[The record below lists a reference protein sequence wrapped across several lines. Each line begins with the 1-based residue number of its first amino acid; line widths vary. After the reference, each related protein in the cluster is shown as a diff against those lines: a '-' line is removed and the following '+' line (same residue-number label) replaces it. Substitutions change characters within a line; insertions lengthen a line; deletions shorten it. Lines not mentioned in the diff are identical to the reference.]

1 MSFIMDVRIEFGEA
15 RTLILLGVDAQSMSL
30 RTAVVLAAGE
40 GTRLRPLTHNRPKPM
55 LPAANRPVLE
65 YVFDA
70 LIDAGIEEIAV
81 VIGYKRDRVQEYF
94 GPTYRDVSLQ
104 YVTQDKQ
111 LGSGHALL
119 CAQSVV
125 DEPFLM
131 VNGDR
136 VLESGLVADVI
147 AEFETYPDAAAT
159 VGVLEHRNPRQYGA
173 VALHEGRIEEIVE
186 KPDSDDYRLINAGVY
201 AFRTAI
207 FDAIEETE
215 RRDGELQL
223 PDTLARLIDDGDD
236 VRGVRVDGLSP
247 HATYPWDL
255 LTVTREI
262 LARGRVDEPAR
273 EQGVWV
279 DDSALVHEEATLQAP
294 VVVGSDCEIGPGAVV
309 GPDVALGRNVTV
321 EANAT
326 VERTVADSDTRI
338 GPGSTV
344 LDCVTGEDVTLG
356 AANVIPGGPADVR
369 IGANVFEDRSLGA
382 VVADRVRAGGT
393 VTFEPGTLVG
403 PGARLHTGVCAQ
415 GKIVADAEVMG

>member
-1 MSFIMDVRIEFGEA
+1 MSI
-15 RTLILLGVDAQSMSL
+15 

-81 VIGYKRDRVQEYF
+81 VIGYKRDRVQEHF
-94 GPTYRDVSLQ
+94 GPSYRDVPLQ
-104 YVTQDKQ
+104 YVTQEKQ
-111 LGSGHALL
+111 LGSAHALL
-119 CAQSVV
+119 CAKSAV

-136 VLESGLVADVI
+136 VLDDGLVTDVV

-159 VGVLEHRNPRQYGA
+159 LGVLEHRNPRRYGA
-173 VALHEGRIEEIVE
+173 VSLSEGRIEKIVE
-186 KPDSDDYRLINAGVY
+186 KPDTDDYRLINAGVY
-201 AFRTAI
+201 AFRTEI
-207 FDAIEETE
+207 FEAIEETE

-223 PDTLARLIDDGDD
+223 TDTLARLIDDGEN

-255 LTVTREI
+255 LTVAREI

-273 EQGVWV
+273 EQGIWV
-279 DDSALVHEEATLQAP
+279 DDSALVHSEAILQAP
-294 VVVGSDCEIGPGAVV
+294 VVVGADCEVGPGAVV
-309 GPDVALGRNVTV
+309 GPAVALGRNVTV

-326 VERTVADSDTRI
+326 VERTVLDTDARI
-338 GPGSTV
+338 GAGSTV
-344 LDCVTGEDVTLG
+344 LDCVTGQDVTLG
-356 AANVIPGGPADVR
+356 AATVIPGGPADVR
-369 IGANVFEDRSLGA
+369 LDTNIFEDRQLGA
-382 VVADRVRAGGT
+382 VVADRVRAGGA

-403 PGARLHTGVCAQ
+403 PGAHLHTGVHAQ

>member
-1 MSFIMDVRIEFGEA
+1 MSI
-15 RTLILLGVDAQSMSL
+15 

-40 GTRLRPLTHNRPKPM
+40 GNRLRPLTHNRPKPM

-81 VIGYKRDRVQEYF
+81 VIGYKRDRVQEHF
-94 GPTYRDVSLQ
+94 GPTYRDVPLH
-104 YVTQDKQ
+104 YVTQEKQ
-111 LGSGHALL
+111 VGSGHALL
-119 CAQSVV
+119 CARSVV
-125 DEPFLM
+125 EEPFLM

-136 VLESGLVADVI
+136 VIESGLVADVV

-159 VGVLEHRNPRQYGA
+159 LGVLEHRDPRRYGA
-173 VALHEGRIEEIVE
+173 VALHEGRIDEIVE
-186 KPDSDDYRLINAGVY
+186 KPDSDEYRLINAGVY

-207 FDAIEETE
+207 FDAIDETE

-223 PDTLARLIDDGDD
+223 PDTLARLINEGDD
-236 VRGVRVDGLSP
+236 IRGVRVDGLSP

-255 LTVTREI
+255 LTLTREI
-262 LARGRVDEPAR
+262 LARGRVDEPMC

-279 DDSALVHEEATLQAP
+279 DDTSLVHEDATLQAP
-294 VVVGSDCEIGPGAVV
+294 VVVGPDCEVGPGAVV

-326 VERTVADSDTRI
+326 VERTVLDTDTRI
-338 GPGSTV
+338 GPGSVV
-344 LDCVTGEDVTLG
+344 LDCVTGQDATLG
-356 AANVIPGGPADVR
+356 AANAVPGGPADVR
-369 IGANVFEDRSLGA
+369 INGQIFEDRQLGA
-382 VVADRVRAGGT
+382 VVADRVRADGT

-403 PGARLHTGVCAQ
+403 PGAHLHTGVRAR
-415 GKIVADAEVMG
+415 GEIVADAEVMG

>member
-1 MSFIMDVRIEFGEA
+1 
-15 RTLILLGVDAQSMSL
+15 MSL

-40 GTRLRPLTHNRPKPM
+40 GNRLRPLTHNRPKPM
-55 LPAANRPVLE
+55 LPAANKPVLE

-70 LIDAGIEEIAV
+70 LIDAGIERIAV

-94 GPTYRDVSLQ
+94 GPTYRDRPLQ
-104 YVTQDKQ
+104 YVTQAKQ

-119 CAQSVV
+119 EARSAV

-136 VLESGLVADVI
+136 VIESGLVADVI
-147 AEFETYPDAAAT
+147 GEFEAHPDAAAT
-159 VGVLEHRNPRQYGA
+159 LGVLEHRNARQYGA

-186 KPDSDDYRLINAGVY
+186 KPDTDDYRLINAGVY
-201 AFRTAI
+201 AFRTSI
-207 FDAIEETE
+207 FDAIEATE
-215 RRDGELQL
+215 RREGELRL
-223 PDTLARLIDDGDD
+223 TDTLARSIDDGDD
-236 VRGVRVDGLSP
+236 VRGVRIDGLSP

-279 DDSALVHEEATLQAP
+279 DDSALIHADATLQAP
-294 VVVGSDCEIGPGAVV
+294 VVVGPDCEVGPGAVV

-326 VERTVADSDTRI
+326 VERSVLDTDTRI
-338 GPGSTV
+338 GPGSTI
-344 LDCVTGEDVTLG
+344 LDCVAGQDVTLG
-356 AANVIPGGPADVR
+356 AANTIPGGPADVR
-369 IGANVFEDRSLGA
+369 IDTTVYENQALGA
-382 VVADRVRAGGT
+382 VVADRVSAGGA
-393 VTFEPGTLVG
+393 VTLAPGTLVG
-403 PGARLHTGVCAQ
+403 PGAHLHTGVRAS
-415 GKIVADAEVMG
+415 GRIEADAEVIG

>member
-1 MSFIMDVRIEFGEA
+1 MSI
-15 RTLILLGVDAQSMSL
+15 

-40 GTRLRPLTHNRPKPM
+40 GNRLRPLTHNRPKPM
-55 LPAANRPVLE
+55 LPAANRPVIE

-81 VIGYKRDRVQEYF
+81 VIGYKRDRVQEHF
-94 GPTYRDVSLQ
+94 GPTYRDVPLQ
-104 YVTQDKQ
+104 YVPQEKQ

-119 CAQSVV
+119 CAQSAV

-136 VLESGLVADVI
+136 VLDAGLVSDVV

-159 VGVLEHRNPRQYGA
+159 LGVLEHRNPRRYGA

-186 KPDSDDYRLINAGVY
+186 KPDSDGYRLINAGVY
-201 AFRTAI
+201 AFRTEI
-207 FDAIEETE
+207 FDAIEATE

-223 PDTLARLIDDGDD
+223 PDTLARLIDTDED

-255 LTVTREI
+255 LAVTQEI

-279 DDSALVHEEATLQAP
+279 DDTSLVHDDAMLQAP
-294 VVVGSDCEIGPGAVV
+294 VVIGPDCEIGPGAVV

-321 EANAT
+321 ESNAT
-326 VERTVADSDTRI
+326 VERTVLDTDTRI
-338 GPGSTV
+338 GPGSV
-344 LDCVTGEDVTLG
+344 VVDCVTGQDVTLG
-356 AANVIPGGPADVR
+356 AANTISGGPADVR
-369 IGANVFEDRSLGA
+369 IGTRIFEERALGA
-382 VVADRVRAGGT
+382 VVADRVLSEGA
-393 VTFEPGTLVG
+393 VTLEPGTLVG
-403 PGARLHTGVCAQ
+403 PGAHLHTGVRAA
-415 GKIVADAEVMG
+415 GDIAIDAEVMG

>member
-1 MSFIMDVRIEFGEA
+1 MSI
-15 RTLILLGVDAQSMSL
+15 

-40 GTRLRPLTHNRPKPM
+40 GNRLRPLTHNRPKPM

-70 LIDAGIEEIAV
+70 LIEAGIEEIAV

-94 GPTYRDVSLQ
+94 GPTYRDVPLE
-104 YVTQDKQ
+104 YVVQDKQ

-119 CAQSVV
+119 EAESAVN
-125 DEPFLM
+125 EPFLV

-147 AEFETYPDAAAT
+147 AEFEQYPDAAAT
-159 VGVLEHRNPRQYGA
+159 LGVLEHRDARQYGA
-173 VALHEGRIEEIVE
+173 VALHEGRIDEIVE

-201 AFRTAI
+201 AFRTSV
-207 FDAIEETE
+207 FDDIEATE
-215 RRDGELQL
+215 RREGELQL
-223 PDTLARLIDDGDD
+223 PDMLARLIDEGEDI
-236 VRGVRVDGLSP
+236 RGVRVDGLSP

-273 EQGVWV
+273 GQGVWV
-279 DDSALVHEEATLQAP
+279 DDSALVHEAATMQAP
-294 VVVGSDCEIGPGAVV
+294 VVVGPDCEVGPGAVV

-326 VERTVADSDTRI
+326 VERCVLDTDTRV

-344 LDCVTGEDVTLG
+344 LDCVTGQDVTFG
-356 AANVIPGGPADVR
+356 AANVVPGGPADVR
-369 IGANVFEDRSLGA
+369 VGARVFEDQPLGA
-382 VVADRVRAGGT
+382 VVADRVQAGGD
-393 VTFEPGTLVG
+393 VTLAPGTLVG
-403 PGARLHTGVCAQ
+403 PGARLHTGVHVQ
-415 GKIVADAEVMG
+415 GEIVDDAEVMS

>member
-1 MSFIMDVRIEFGEA
+1 MSI
-15 RTLILLGVDAQSMSL
+15 

-40 GTRLRPLTHNRPKPM
+40 GNRLRPLTHNRPKPM

-70 LIDAGIEEIAV
+70 LIDAGIEAITV
-81 VIGYKRDRVQEYF
+81 VIGYKRNRVQEHF
-94 GPTYRDVSLQ
+94 GPTYRDVPLE
-104 YVTQDKQ
+104 YVAQEKQ

-119 CAQSVV
+119 CAESAV
-125 DEPFLM
+125 DEPFML

-136 VLESGLVADVI
+136 VIESGLVQDVI

-159 VGVLEHRNPRQYGA
+159 LGVLEHRDARRYGA
-173 VALHEGRIEEIVE
+173 VALSEGRIEKLVE

-201 AFRTAI
+201 AFRTSIFGAI
-207 FDAIEETE
+207 KETE

-223 PDTLARLIDDGDD
+223 TDTLGGLIDDGED

-262 LARGRVDEPAR
+262 LARGRVDEPER
-273 EQGVWV
+273 GQGVWV
-279 DDSALVHEEATLQAP
+279 DDTALVHDDATLQAP
-294 VVVGSDCEIGPGAVV
+294 VVVGPDCEVGPGAVV
-309 GPDVALGRNVTV
+309 GPNVALGRNVTV

-326 VERTVADSDTRI
+326 VERTVLDSDTRV

-356 AANVIPGGPADVR
+356 AGSVVPGGPADVR
-369 IGANVFEDRSLGA
+369 VDTRVFENRQLGA
-382 VVADRVRAGGT
+382 VVADRVTAGGM
-393 VTFEPGTLVG
+393 VGFEPGTLVG
-403 PGARLHTGVCAQ
+403 PGARLHTGARVRGEIA
-415 GKIVADAEVMG
+415 VDAEVMS